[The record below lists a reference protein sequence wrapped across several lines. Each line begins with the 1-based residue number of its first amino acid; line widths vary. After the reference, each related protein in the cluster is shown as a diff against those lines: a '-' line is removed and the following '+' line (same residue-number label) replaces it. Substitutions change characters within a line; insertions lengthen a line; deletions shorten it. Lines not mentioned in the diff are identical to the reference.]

1 MTPPNALRLTAPLAA
16 LTLALGACKGKEED
30 TGGEADPYIT
40 GQIQPDSGAHQ
51 GNVRFHKAF
60 GFNQGEVFI
69 AYISSNPDATCE
81 NVAQYLRVGGGAYDP
96 SDMFRPE
103 TCNMFIK
110 VSQDYEGGIDYTR
123 DEGDAAIDLIGAGTS
138 IECAMGP
145 GDWALTTLLEDD
157 PDPDYYYTGATSQWW
172 VGNPLTYRYTFS
184 GGDGDD
190 YTLDFEL
197 SQLDGGY
204 VHESLEEVRAT
215 ATVSGS
221 MPAEW
226 CEALASTGLF

>member
-1 MTPPNALRLTAPLAA
+1 MIPSTSLRSAA
-16 LTLALGACKGKEED
+16 TFAVISLSLWACKGKEED
-30 TGGEADPYIT
+30 TGGEPDPYIV
-40 GQIQPDSGAHQ
+40 GQIQPDVGDDA
-51 GNVRFHKAF
+51 GNIRFHKAF

-81 NVAQYLRVGGGAYDP
+81 NVAQYLRVGSGAYDP
-96 SDMFRPE
+96 SEMFRPD

-110 VSQDYEGGIDYTR
+110 VSQDYDGGIDYSR
-123 DEGDAAIDLIGAGTS
+123 AEGDPSIDLVGAGTS
-138 IECAMGP
+138 IECALGA
-145 GDWALTTLLEDD
+145 GDWELTTLLEDD
-157 PDPDYYYTGATSQWW
+157 PDPDYYYSGRWW

-184 GGDGDD
+184 GGDGED
-190 YTLDFEL
+190 YTLNLEL

-226 CEALASTGLF
+226 CEGLASTGLF